1 MKITASKK
9 LIGTIE
15 MIAAAIVIVAA
26 VFLAGGK
33 FKEWR
38 NKPTVPEQTVSE
50 TQPVETT
57 EATTAEPTT
66 VEQTTELPTIG
77 EWTVTKSI
85 VVTSNSAMEMYSI
98 AKERLTNYANVINT
112 FAAKVPDRKV
122 YCLLAPIQIA
132 FYGPDEYRTGSHSQP
147 DGINI
152 AYSALSPNVTSIDAY
167 TELSKHT
174 NEYIYFRTDHHWTA
188 RGAYY
193 AYKAFCNKN
202 GFNCTPLENYE
213 TGRLDNFVG
222 TMYNYTQAQVLVDN
236 PDYVEYFMPIVSA
249 EGQYFSNAAM
259 NDGRTLRIISTD
271 ITARGSKYM
280 CFIQGDKALER
291 IVTSNQNG
299 RKILVIKES
308 YGNAMVPFLL
318 ENYNEVFVLDPRQ
331 DGVKDMNLPQFV
343 IDNGINEVLFINY
356 VFAPSNKTYMNALT
370 NIVNKPTAAEE
381 QAAAAAA
388 AAEAAAAAAAPA
400 ETPQG

>member
-1 MKITASKK
+1 MKITASKR
-9 LIGTIE
+9 IVGTIE

-50 TQPVETT
+50 TQPAETTT
-57 EATTAEPTT
+57 EATTAETTT
-66 VEQTTELPTIG
+66 VEATTELPTIG
-77 EWTVTKSI
+77 EWTVNKSI

-98 AKERLTNYANVINT
+98 ANGSLTNYANVINT
-112 FAAKVPDRKV
+112 FAAKVPDKKV

-152 AYSALSPNVTSIDAY
+152 AYSALSPSVTSIDAY
-167 TELSKHT
+167 SELAKHT

-193 AYKAFCNKN
+193 AYKAFCDKN
-202 GFNCTPLENYE
+202 GFYCTPLENYE
-213 TGRLDNFVG
+213 TGRLENFVG

-249 EGQYFSNAAM
+249 QGQYFSNASM
-259 NDGRTLRIISTD
+259 NDGRELRIISTN
-271 ITARGSKYM
+271 ITSRGAKYM
-280 CFIQGDKALER
+280 CFIQGDKPLEK
-291 IVTSNQNG
+291 ITTSVTNG

-318 ENYNEVFVLDPRQ
+318 ENYSEVYVLDPRQ

-343 IDNGINEVLFINY
+343 TDNGIGEILFINY

-370 NIVNKPTAAEE
+370 NIVNKDIAVPTEAPAAQAEE
-381 QAAAAAA
+381 QAPA
-388 AAEAAAAAAAPA
+388 A